1 MIVEGVIFQCS
12 ALCKVMRLIMPGR
25 ISLVGF
31 VFFSSLTSCY
41 AQTENINLD
50 QYKGKVVYLDFW
62 AS

>member
-1 MIVEGVIFQCS
+1 
-12 ALCKVMRLIMPGR
+12 MPGR